1 MDLIGKSCMR
11 TRISGGRRFR
21 GQVNPWYV
29 IPVRNLSN
37 CQQPLARYKL
47 LLKRLTEVSLIVLLG
62 YGLFMFLITPLDG
75 SVFAATPF
83 SGFTAEAQPPAGS
96 SLFEQFFGA
105 QPEAATAR
113 ATHFMRVVEAWFSF
127 ILAAVLAALLAFRPH
142 KELSLFKRNPFI
154 VQAQI
159 LLAVV
164 GAALMMIVADNAAR
178 AFGIF
183 ASASLIRFRTNIR
196 NPKEITVLLVSLA
209 VGLASGVGR
218 WEIAVSLT
226 FFVLLILLPLERF
239 ELSQV
244 FRAMELEVKTKNIS
258 LTDAALKKLFKRH
271 NITAELREAD
281 AHKEK
286 DESGVVLYF
295 LNLSPDLSTDQLSQ
309 EIWQAD
315 GQNIDS
321 VKWEQKNS
329 RSYIYR

>member
-1 MDLIGKSCMR
+1 M
-11 TRISGGRRFR
+11 
-21 GQVNPWYV
+21 
-29 IPVRNLSN
+29 
-37 CQQPLARYKL
+37 
-47 LLKRLTEVSLIVLLG
+47 VLLTT
-62 YGLFMFLITPLDG
+62 LAG
-75 SVFAATPF
+75 SVFAAPPLNNF
-83 SGFTAEAQPPAGS
+83 MVEAQPPAGS

-105 QPEAATAR
+105 QPETATGR
-113 ATHFMRVVEAWFSF
+113 TVHFVRVVEAWFSF
-127 ILAAVLAALLAFRPH
+127 ILAASLAALLAFRPH

-164 GAALMMIVADNAAR
+164 GAALMMVVADNAAR

-209 VGLASGVGR
+209 VGLAAGVGR
-218 WEIAVSLT
+218 WEIAVSVT
-226 FFVLLILLPLERF
+226 FFVLLILWPLERF

-244 FRAMELEVKTKNIS
+244 FRAMELEIKTKNIGQ
-258 LTDAALKKLFKRH
+258 TDASLQRLFKRH
-271 NITAELREAD
+271 HITAELREAD

-286 DESGVVLYF
+286 DASGIVLYF
-295 LNLSPDLSTDQLSQ
+295 LNLSPDLSTDRLSQ

-321 VKWEQKNS
+321 VKWEQKKS
-329 RSYIYR
+329 SSYIYS